1 MTSNLM
7 LEEKKKR
14 PDSKRED
21 EGKNVQNR
29 GEGIRNLERV
39 KGKNQQ

>member
-1 MTSNLM
+1 M

-14 PDSKRED
+14 PNNKRED
-21 EGKNVQNR
+21 EVKNLQNR

>member
-1 MTSNLM
+1 M

-14 PDSKRED
+14 PNNKREG
-21 EGKNVQNR
+21 EVKNLQNR